1 MMLHTFTWNN
11 INQGVKIFDTMKHL
25 RNILVLVA
33 AALAFYACSGTMD
46 SDSVPVLSADKTKLD
61 IALKEQTV
69 FTVRYNG
76 VEVTGAAK
84 IKCISTGE
92 ILVGNI
98 FQPQAEGE
106 YVFVAEYEQL
116 QSSSVTIT
124 VVNTKPVV
132 DSRFDRHVCVMEF
145 TGAWCINCPGG
156 YNRMM
161 GILSAPALG
170 KYKENIHICA
180 FHSDQMGEDA
190 LALDETE
197 AVFNLFKGLSYP
209 SFATDLRDSGL
220 LTSEGISFF
229 RPSILASFNEYQAH
243 CGVSVSSVLKESAAT
258 AEVTVRLASEYTSP
272 YRVVVLVVEDN
283 IKGYQ
288 KTEDYPEG
296 DPNYNH
302 SHVVRKVVTKY
313 ASTFTGEKMTDDG
326 SIPSGS
332 EAVKTWSVEI
342 DSSWVLENT
351 SIYALA
357 LDANGYVNNMNVC
370 AIDGGDSGFDL
381 KQ

>member
-1 MMLHTFTWNN
+1 MNL
-11 INQGVKIFDTMKHL
+11 TMKLFDSMKHI
-25 RNILVLVA
+25 RIILTLAV
-33 AALAFYACSGTMD
+33 AALAFCACSGTMD
-46 SDSVPVLSADKTKLD
+46 SDSAPILSADITKLD
-61 IALKEQTV
+61 IAKGEKSV
-69 FTVRYNG
+69 FSVRYQG
-76 VEVTGAAK
+76 VDVTAEAK

-92 ILVGNI
+92 LLAGNV
-98 FQPQAEGE
+98 FQPQEEGQ
-106 YVFVAEYEQL
+106 YVFAAEYGQFV
-116 QSSSVTIT
+116 SSHVTIT
-124 VVNTKPVV
+124 VVNSRPVV
-132 DSRFDRHVCVMEF
+132 NSRFDRHVCVVEF
-145 TGAWCINCPGG
+145 TGAWCINCPKG
-156 YNRMM
+156 YTRMM
-161 GILSAPALG
+161 GILSTPSLG

-180 FHSDQMGEDA
+180 FHSGVEGNDDLA
-190 LALDETE
+190 LAETQ
-197 AVFNLFKGLSYP
+197 AVFKLFNGLSYP

-229 RPSILASFNEYQAH
+229 RPSILASFNEYLAH
-243 CGVSVSSVLKESAAT
+243 CGVSVSSVLKESDAK

-296 DPNYNH
+296 DLNYNH

-313 ASTFTGEKMTDDG
+313 ASTFTGEKMTEDG

-342 DSSWVLENT
+342 DDSWVLENT
-351 SIYALA
+351 YIYALA
-357 LDANGYVNNMNVC
+357 LNADGYVNNMNVC
-370 AIDGGDSGFDL
+370 AIAGGDSGFDL